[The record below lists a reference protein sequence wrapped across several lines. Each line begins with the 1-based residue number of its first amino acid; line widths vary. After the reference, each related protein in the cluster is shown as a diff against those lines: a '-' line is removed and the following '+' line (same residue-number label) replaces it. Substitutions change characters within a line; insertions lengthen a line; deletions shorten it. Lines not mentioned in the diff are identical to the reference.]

1 MSVLLI
7 DNNDS
12 FTYNIVEAIRSVC
25 SDKWQIVRSEAL
37 DIGMLDRFSHI
48 VISPGPMT
56 PSDFPI
62 LSDVICRC
70 CDHNKPL
77 LGVCLGHQAI
87 GEYFGARLVQ
97 MPSVVHGQR
106 RRIKIDSTSLIY
118 KGLSDVI
125 EVGLYHS
132 WAIDYTSLP
141 DTLQATGETAEQCLM
156 SLQHKD
162 KHIYGIQ
169 FHPESFMTPDGSRIL
184 SNFIN
189 I

>member
-62 LSDVICRC
+62 LSYVSDIRLLANISEHVWYRCPVSYTDREDV
-70 CDHNKPL
+70 
-77 LGVCLGHQAI
+77 
-87 GEYFGARLVQ
+87 
-97 MPSVVHGQR
+97 
-106 RRIKIDSTSLIY
+106 
-118 KGLSDVI
+118 
-125 EVGLYHS
+125 
-132 WAIDYTSLP
+132 
-141 DTLQATGETAEQCLM
+141 
-156 SLQHKD
+156 
-162 KHIYGIQ
+162 
-169 FHPESFMTPDGSRIL
+169 
-184 SNFIN
+184 
-189 I
+189 

>member
-12 FTYNIVEAIRSVC
+12 FTYNIIEAIRSVC

-62 LSDVICRC
+62 LSEVICRC
-70 CDHNKPL
+70 YDHNKPL
-77 LGVCLGHQAI
+77 LGICLGHQAI
-87 GEYFGARLVQ
+87 G
-97 MPSVVHGQR
+97 
-106 RRIKIDSTSLIY
+106 
-118 KGLSDVI
+118 
-125 EVGLYHS
+125 
-132 WAIDYTSLP
+132 
-141 DTLQATGETAEQCLM
+141 AEQCLM
-156 SLQHKD
+156 SLQHTD

>member
-70 CDHNKPL
+70 YDHNKPL

-97 MPSVVHGQR
+97 MPSVVHRQ
-106 RRIKIDSTSLIY
+106 K
-118 KGLSDVI
+118 
-125 EVGLYHS
+125 
-132 WAIDYTSLP
+132 
-141 DTLQATGETAEQCLM
+141 LQK
-156 SLQHKD
+156 S
-162 KHIYGIQ
+162 
-169 FHPESFMTPDGSRIL
+169 
-184 SNFIN
+184 
-189 I
+189 